1 MKETIP
7 FAAMWMNLKIPD
19 GSQVSQE
26 REDKH
31 LSIYG
36 HTHPALTN
44 LWVNEPPGQPTQ
56 DLIPSEI
63 PRLWG
68 AEHPENRGRGYIP
81 PS

>member
-31 LSIYG
+31 LSVYA
-36 HTHPALTN
+36 HTHILF
-44 LWVNEPPGQPTQ
+44 
-56 DLIPSEI
+56 
-63 PRLWG
+63 
-68 AEHPENRGRGYIP
+68 
-81 PS
+81 